1 VARDSNDGKEK
12 PVKNLAY
19 ETASERAH
27 ELRLHQATLFGRKG
41 CRVPERI
48 EGGLQRL
55 WDEAYKRFRGGA

>member
-1 VARDSNDGKEK
+1 M
-12 PVKNLAY
+12 KNLAY